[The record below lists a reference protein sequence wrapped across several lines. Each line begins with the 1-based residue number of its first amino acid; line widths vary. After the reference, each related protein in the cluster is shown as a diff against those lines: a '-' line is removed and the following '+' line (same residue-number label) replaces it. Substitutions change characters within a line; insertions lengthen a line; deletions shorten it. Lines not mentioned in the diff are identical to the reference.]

1 MTLHTKCSRGSNNQE
16 IYIETC
22 VEYGDIVDVFSINFP
37 CCALTTSPHL
47 TQEVSCLTR
56 EDFLSSSEGFLCY
69 LTREDLTRE
78 DLTREAFC
86 LTREDFLPHKRGL
99 GLSLEG
105 ATFSFLFLSRTSTPH
120 VGLAHRLTLRTCR
133 NVSSSECVSSH

>member
-69 LTREDLTRE
+69 LTREDLTRA
-78 DLTREAFC
+78 AFC
-86 LTREDFLPHKRGL
+86 LTRKDFLPHKRGL

-105 ATFSFLFLSRTSTPH
+105 ATFSFFFFISLTSTPH
-120 VGLAHRLTLRTCR
+120 VGLAPTAYTTDVMSLFFRVCQ
-133 NVSSSECVSSH
+133 

>member
-56 EDFLSSSEGFLCY
+56 EDFPSSSEGFLCY

-78 DLTREAFC
+78 D
-86 LTREDFLPHKRGL
+86 FLPHKRGL
-99 GLSLEG
+99 SSSQERAGAFSGRSDLLCSLSLSHVHPSRRSRTQAYSTDVSEC
-105 ATFSFLFLSRTSTPH
+105 FLFR
-120 VGLAHRLTLRTCR
+120 VCQ
-133 NVSSSECVSSH
+133 

>member
-78 DLTREAFC
+78 AFC
-86 LTREDFLPHKRGL
+86 LTREGFLPHTRGL
-99 GLSLEG
+99 SASHERTFFLTREGWGFLWKERPSL
-105 ATFSFLFLSRTSTPH
+105 FSFS
-120 VGLAHRLTLRTCR
+120 LARPPLT
-133 NVSSSECVSSH
+133 